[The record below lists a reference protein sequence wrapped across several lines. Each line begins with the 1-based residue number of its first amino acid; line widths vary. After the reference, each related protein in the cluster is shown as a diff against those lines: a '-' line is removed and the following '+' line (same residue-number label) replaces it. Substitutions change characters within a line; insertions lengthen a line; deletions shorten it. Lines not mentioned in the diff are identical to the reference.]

1 MFYLGEAACIDR
13 HGADV
18 MRKIGLALL
27 GLLAFAS
34 GGVVEAQQGP
44 RIGYIDSQAILGEAP
59 GAQDAQAE
67 FDRQMER
74 LTTEADAMQ
83 TELDNLISEYQA
95 QQSTLVPNIRQARE
109 TEIMQRQQRYQ
120 DRLAQMDQELAQS
133 RQTLIEPILN
143 DMTIT
148 IEEIRTEGGYAFIF
162 DLQGQSIVAAD
173 PSLDLT
179 DEVLRRLREKAA
191 GSTQP

>member
-1 MFYLGEAACIDR
+1 
-13 HGADV
+13 
-18 MRKIGLALL
+18 
-27 GLLAFAS
+27 
-34 GGVVEAQQGP
+34 
-44 RIGYIDSQAILGEAP
+44 
-59 GAQDAQAE
+59 
-67 FDRQMER
+67 MER